1 MNLPT
6 RLCSAT
12 ARKARRGGFRLDSA
26 ICWLVPALFG
36 ILFPSGCIPHEP
48 RADLVIV
55 NGAEPESLDPAI
67 IVGVAEMRITI
78 GLFEGLTRLNPK
90 TVAPEPGLADHWD
103 ISPDGLIYTFH
114 IRGNAVW
121 STGEPI
127 TADDVVYSW
136 IRALRP
142 ETASDY
148 AGQLYYLKNGA
159 DFNSG
164 KIKDPNLVGV
174 HALDA
179 HTLRIELNHPTP
191 FFLDLCAFQTLDV
204 VPRQAIE
211 KYGDRWLMVRPLP
224 SSGAYELVDWRLNDR
239 VRLKKNPRYWDA
251 ANTHLEVIDILPVG
265 LPNTALSLYATGAAD
280 VIWDKDLIPT
290 EQFDAIKNKPDSHT
304 FSYLGT
310 YFIRFN
316 VTRKPFD
323 DVRVR
328 RAMVMAID
336 RNRLTRRV
344 TKAGETPADHLTPDG
359 TANYHPPHGLGYD
372 PEQARKLLAEAGY
385 PGGKNFPRF
394 QYMFNG
400 AAGGAAKIHEMVAV
414 ELQQMWR
421 DNLGIEMDLQQV
433 EQKVLYADQTH
444 MEYDLSR
451 SSWIGDY
458 NDANTFLGMFKS
470 TDGNNRTGWTNA
482 AYDDLVSQA
491 NLQTDNRKREELF
504 QKAEKILVNDD
515 VPILTLYFYSGFNLF
530 DPKKVAGIY
539 PNILDDHPLDAIR
552 RIDRGGREVANSGSE
567 KDQGLLTSAP
577 AGR

>member
-6 RLCSAT
+6 RLRSAT

-26 ICWLVPALFG
+26 KCCFAPVLFC
-36 ILFPSGCIPHEP
+36 LTLLCGCIPHEP

-67 IVGVAEMRITI
+67 IVGVSEMRITS

-90 TVAPEPGLADHWD
+90 TVAPDPSLADHWD

-114 IRGNAVW
+114 IRSNAVW

-127 TADDVVYSW
+127 TADDFVYSW

-179 HTLRIELNHPTP
+179 HTLRVELNHPTP

-204 VPRQAIE
+204 VPRQTIE

-251 ANTHLEVIDILPVG
+251 ANTHLDVIDILPVNVA
-265 LPNTALSLYATGAAD
+265 NTALSLYETGAAD

-290 EQFDAIKNKPDSHT
+290 EQFDAIKKRPDSHT

-328 RAMVMAID
+328 RALLLAVD
-336 RNRLTRRV
+336 RDRLTRRV
-344 TKAGETPADHLTPDG
+344 TKAGEKPADHLTPDG

-372 PEQARKLLAEAGY
+372 PELARKLLAEAGY

-394 QYMFNG
+394 QYMFNTS
-400 AAGGAAKIHEMVAV
+400 KIHETIAV

-421 DNLGIEMDLQQV
+421 ENLGIKMDLQQV
-433 EQKVLYADQTH
+433 EEKVLYADQTH

-458 NDANTFLGMFKS
+458 NDANTFLGMFTS

-482 AYDDLVSQA
+482 VYDDLIRQA
-491 NLQTDNRKREELF
+491 SLQTDIGKREELF
-504 QKAEKILVNDD
+504 QKAERILVADE
-515 VPILTLYFYSGFNLF
+515 VPIIPIYFYSGFNLF

-539 PNILDDHPLDAIR
+539 PNVLDDHPLSAIR
-552 RIDRGGREVANSGSE
+552 RVDRGGREVANSGSE
-567 KDQGLLTSAP
+567 KDQSLLTSVP
-577 AGR
+577 TRR

>member
-1 MNLPT
+1 MVVIPCRESWQT
-6 RLCSAT
+6 GRFAPPF
-12 ARKARRGGFRLDSA
+12 RKLLLA
-26 ICWLVPALFG
+26 IALTPALLG
-36 ILFPSGCIPHEP
+36 VLFLSGCIPHER

-67 IVGVAEMRITI
+67 IVGVAEMRIVN

-90 TVAPEPGLADHWD
+90 TVAPDPGLADHWD

-114 IRGNAVW
+114 IRSNAVW
-121 STGEPI
+121 STGQAI
-127 TADDVVYSW
+127 TADDFVYSW
-136 IRALRP
+136 IRALSP
-142 ETASDY
+142 DTASDY
-148 AGQLYYLKNGA
+148 AGQLYYLKNGE

-164 KIKDPNLVGV
+164 KFKDPNLVGV
-174 HALDA
+174 HALNA
-179 HTLRIELNHPTP
+179 HTLRVELNHPTP
-191 FFLDLCAFQTLDV
+191 FFLDLCAFPTLDV
-204 VPRQAIE
+204 VPRQTIE
-211 KYGDRWLMVRPLP
+211 KYGDRWLMARPLP

-239 VRLKKNPRYWDA
+239 VRLKKNLRYWDA
-251 ANTHLEVIDILPVG
+251 ANTHLDVIDILPVG

-290 EQFDAIKNKPDSHT
+290 EQFDAIKNRPDSHT
-304 FSYLGT
+304 FTYLGT

-328 RAMVMAID
+328 RALVMAID
-336 RNRLTRRV
+336 RDKLTRRV

-359 TANYHPPHGLGYD
+359 TENYHPPHGLGYD
-372 PEQARKLLAEAGY
+372 PQLARKLLAEAGY

-421 DNLGIEMDLQQV
+421 ENLGIEMDLQQV
-433 EQKVLYADQTH
+433 EQKVLYNNQTH

-458 NDANTFLGMFKS
+458 NDANTFLGMFMS

-482 AYDDLVSQA
+482 VYDDLVRQA
-491 NLQTDNRKREELF
+491 NLQTDARKREELF
-504 QKAEKILVNDD
+504 QKAEKILVNDE

-530 DPKKVAGIY
+530 DPEKVGGIY
-539 PNILDDHPLDAIR
+539 SNILDDHPLDAIR
-552 RIDRGGREVANSGSE
+552 RVDRGATEKAESRTE
-567 KDQGLLTSAP
+567 KDSNLLTSAP
-577 AGR
+577 TGR